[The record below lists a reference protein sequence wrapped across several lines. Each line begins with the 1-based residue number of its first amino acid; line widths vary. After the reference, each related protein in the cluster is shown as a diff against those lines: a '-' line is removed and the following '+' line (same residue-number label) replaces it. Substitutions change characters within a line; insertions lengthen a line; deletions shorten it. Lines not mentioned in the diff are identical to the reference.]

1 MNKIF
6 YKSLIILAIFSQ
18 AGCATQALYSEK
30 NAPKIAK
37 VTPDGVSETTV
48 KAALT
53 PVTLAVDGVTMAVDG
68 VTTVGG
74 WIWDGLTSDD

>member
-53 PVTLAVDGVTMAVDG
+53 PVTLAVEAVEKPSEPPFCG
-68 VTTVGG
+68 
-74 WIWDGLTSDD
+74 IIRHRKHPNE